1 MNITRIL
8 IACMLF
14 SSLGMGTTA
23 FAQNKIELLGASSLK
38 FDKNLGV
45 DAQRLIGN
53 VRFKHKGA
61 LMYCDS
67 AYLYNQSNSLDAFG
81 NVKINQGDTLTLFSE
96 KLFYNGNTQLVQV
109 RDSVI
114 LNDNNM
120 SLKTNTLDYNRKTS
134 LAVFTQIGTITSTE
148 NENTLVSKQ
157 GTYNASSK
165 MFHFRDSVRLHNPNY
180 TVVTDTLDY
189 ANELEIAYFKGP
201 TFIYSDENTIYCQ
214 DGYYNTQTDLS
225 EFNQDAY
232 LKNVRQKLSGDKL
245 IYDRNKGVGEAFG
258 NVLIQDSTDQYI
270 INGQYGYYTEHNG
283 RSLVTGEP
291 EFIQYDAADSLYLHG
306 DTLIAIQ
313 DSILGNKVLV
323 YPEVRFYRSDMQGA
337 ADSLSYSENDS
348 LIQMYHNPVLW
359 ADDMQITGDTIYLK
373 SHGGVIEN
381 LFVFNHSFMVN
392 KLDSIKY
399 NQIKGKKLTGYFVE
413 NELQRVIIEGNG
425 ESIYYAAES
434 ENKEQPDALAIDTLA
449 PPAPIKYIGVNK
461 AICSNIAIYIKQN
474 QIDRIAFLTRPDGA
488 FYPVD
493 KFPTDESIFD
503 GFEWQSYRRP
513 LKHSDIF
520 LTPQNPSSGPI
531 SLQDN

>member
-1 MNITRIL
+1 MNFTRI
-8 IACMLF
+8 IFACLLF
-14 SSLGMGTTA
+14 CSLGMVPGA
-23 FAQNKIELLGASSLK
+23 FGQNKIELIGASSLK

-53 VRFKHKGA
+53 VRFKHRGA

-81 NVKINQGDTLTLFSE
+81 NVRINQGDTLTLFSE
-96 KLFYNGNTQLVQV
+96 KLYYDGNTQLVQV

-114 LNDNNM
+114 LNDNSM
-120 SLKTNTLDYNRKTS
+120 SLKTNWLDYNRKSS
-134 LAVFTQIGTITSTE
+134 LAIFTQEGTITSTE
-148 NENTLVSKQ
+148 NDNTLVSKQ

-201 TFIYSDENTIYCQ
+201 TFIYSDQNTIYCE

-225 EFNQDAY
+225 EFNEHAY
-232 LKNVRQKLSGDKL
+232 LKNVSQKLSGDKL
-245 IYDRNKGVGEAFG
+245 IYDRNKGVGEAFD
-258 NVLIQDSTDQYI
+258 NVQIVDSTDRYI
-270 INGQYGYYTEHNG
+270 INGQYGYYTERDG

-291 EFIQYDAADSLYLHG
+291 EFIQYDAIDSLYLHG

-313 DSILGNKVLV
+313 DSILGNKILV
-323 YPEVRFYRSDMQGA
+323 YPEVKFYRSDLQGA
-337 ADSLSYSENDS
+337 ADSLCYSESDS
-348 LIQMYHNPVLW
+348 LIEMYFNPILW
-359 ADDMQITGDTIYLK
+359 AEDMQITGDTIYLK
-373 SHGGVIEN
+373 SNGGVIEN
-381 LFVFNHSFMVN
+381 LFVFDHSFMVN
-392 KLDSIKY
+392 KLDSAKY
-399 NQIKGKKLTGYFVE
+399 NQIKGKKLTGYFDN
-413 NELQRVIIEGNG
+413 NELQRVEIEGNG

-434 ENKEQPDALAIDTLA
+434 ENLADTLGALVDTLA
-449 PPAPIKYIGVNK
+449 APPPLKFIGVNK
-461 AICSNIAIYIKQN
+461 AICSNIAIYIKKN
-474 QIDRIAFLTRPDGA
+474 QIDRIAFLTKPDGA

-493 KFPTDESIFD
+493 KFPADESMFD

-520 LTPQNPSSGPI
+520 LTLDKPEETP
-531 SLQDN
+531 